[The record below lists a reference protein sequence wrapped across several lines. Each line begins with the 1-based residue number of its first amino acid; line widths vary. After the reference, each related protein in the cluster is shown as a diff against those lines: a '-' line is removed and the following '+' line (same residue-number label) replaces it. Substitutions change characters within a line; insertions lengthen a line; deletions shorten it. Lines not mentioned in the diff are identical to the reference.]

1 VDDLVLRSQSEL
13 DPVKRGAMLQRVEQL
28 LYDDAAFVPL
38 HWQNISWA
46 AWKRVD
52 LEPIV
57 NALNNPYF
65 GDLVMH

>member
-1 VDDLVLRSQSEL
+1 
-13 DPVKRGAMLQRVEQL
+13 MLQRVEQL